1 MGTPTIGDG
10 TLTIKAFTT
19 AAREGAARID
29 ALLQRRQLTL
39 PSPSTGCELP
49 VTATQCQPTG
59 MLLPLGMTEL
69 VIHHMANADTVAG
82 VTRALLLASGYADA
96 DFQVLAEML
105 GGARLP
111 LHLQATHGNSTVVRA
126 IVRMEDP
133 THGLCPLV
141 HDIHRGDHTGPITD
155 TGMDSGKGSANS
167 DGKEDL

>member
-1 MGTPTIGDG
+1 MKTESDTDTVKLELIELLLSLIVPFDLMGTPTIGDG

-29 ALLQRRQLTL
+29 ALLQRRDLTL

-96 DFQVLAEML
+96 DFQVP
-105 GGARLP
+105 G
-111 LHLQATHGNSTVVRA
+111 
-126 IVRMEDP
+126 
-133 THGLCPLV
+133 
-141 HDIHRGDHTGPITD
+141 
-155 TGMDSGKGSANS
+155 
-167 DGKEDL
+167 

>member
-1 MGTPTIGDG
+1 
-10 TLTIKAFTT
+10 
-19 AAREGAARID
+19 
-29 ALLQRRQLTL
+29 
-39 PSPSTGCELP
+39 
-49 VTATQCQPTG
+49 

-141 HDIHRGDHTGPITD
+141 HDIHRGDHTGPITV
-155 TGMDSGKGSANS
+155 TATFSGNRDIPMQCGNRDIPMQCRNLHCPKYSCTL
-167 DGKEDL
+167 GKLQMPCALTLTRWLPT